1 MCNNKDKIAFILL
14 KMNAKAFFLFS
25 RENLVRV
32 DFFKPDGADG
42 QKYHNDKQ
50 QG

>member
-14 KMNAKAFFLFS
+14 KMNAKAVVFFS
-25 RENLVRV
+25 AENLVRV

-42 QKYHNDKQ
+42 QKQHNDKQ